1 MKSYSPP
8 DVRVVGFFGHRHSG
22 KTSLVEGALYN
33 AKATKSLGSVEGQSQ
48 TLELDQVALERHT
61 TMQTNVGVLEWEGT
75 RIGVIDSPG
84 DANFWGATNRAL
96 EVVDA
101 GVITVSAPDGV
112 EPVTLRVMQ
121 GLSERGIPF
130 AAFVTKL
137 DKEGAAEFAAL
148 VAEIKTE
155 TGRDAVALSIPIG
168 KGADFKGVV
177 SLLSQKAYVPDG
189 DKTKEVDVP
198 ADLADQVAASR
209 EQLFDAVAAAD
220 DELAEKYLEAG
231 TLSEEDLARGLKAA
245 FVKGQLVPVLA
256 GNPLAN
262 VGSRVLLDVVRAI
275 FPSPLD
281 RPVIKGHK
289 DSSLAHPVERAP
301 DPNGPLVA
309 RVFRTYYDPFAG
321 MLTYARIF
329 SGKIAAASDIFNAT
343 ENTSDRPSHMYLPLG
358 GVKNAAEIKEAT
370 IGDVVVLTKLKVTG
384 TGDVLTQKDD
394 PTFLPPFDEPEALL
408 NFGISAADKKVEE
421 KMAQLISKLVEE
433 DPSLR
438 FARDAESKETILGG
452 LGQPH
457 VDYVIER
464 LKRQQIEVELREP
477 KVPYRETLRTAV
489 REVEG
494 KQKKQTGGS
503 GQFAVCYL
511 NVEPLPRGSGIV
523 FDDQIVGGAIPRNFI
538 PSVEKGVRDALK
550 RGPLSGNEVVD
561 LKIGLYDGKYHRV
574 DSSDMAFQIAAR
586 KAIRAA
592 FSAKTAKPILLE
604 PHMVVD
610 ITCPAENVG
619 DVMGDLNSRRARV
632 SSMTTEGRRGRITA
646 TVPMNEIL
654 RYTNVLKS
662 ITSGRG
668 SFHMHFASYE
678 EAPPDIQQQVAAAY
692 QGGTPEEED

>member
-1 MKSYSPP
+1 MKTYSPS

-22 KTSLVEGALYN
+22 KTSLVEGVLYN
-33 AKATKSLGSVEGQSQ
+33 AKVTKSLGSVEAGTQ
-48 TLELDQVALERHT
+48 TLEIDQVAMERQT
-61 TMQTNVGVLEWEGT
+61 TMQTNAGFVEWEGT
-75 RIGVIDSPG
+75 RIGIIDTPG

-96 EVVDA
+96 QVVDA
-101 GVITVSAPDGV
+101 GVVTISAPDGV
-112 EPVTLRVMQ
+112 EPVALRVMQ
-121 GLSERGIPF
+121 ALTERNVPF

-137 DKEGAAEFAAL
+137 DKEAADYAATIS
-148 VAEIKTE
+148 EIKAE
-155 TGRDAVALSIPIG
+155 SGRDAVALSIPIG

-177 SLLSQKAYVPDG
+177 SLLSQKAYIPDG

-198 ADLADQVAASR
+198 ADLADEVTASR

-220 DELAEKYLEAG
+220 DDLAEKYLEAG
-231 TLSEEDLARGLKAA
+231 TLSEEELARGLKAA

-262 VGSRVLLDVVRAI
+262 VGSRVLLDVIRAI

-281 RPVIKGHK
+281 RPVVKGHK
-289 DSSLAHPVERAP
+289 DAARSQPVERVP
-301 DPNGPLVA
+301 DPDGPLVA
-309 RVFRTYYDPFAG
+309 QVFRTFYDPFAG
-321 MLTYARIF
+321 MLTYVRIL
-329 SGKIAAASDIFNAT
+329 SGKIHAASDLFNAT
-343 ENTSDRPSHMYLPLG
+343 ENTSDRPSHMYLPVG
-358 GVKNAAEIKEAT
+358 GVKNGVEIKDAT
-370 IGDVVVLTKLKVTG
+370 VGDVVVLTKLKVTG
-384 TGDVLTQKDD
+384 TGDTLTVKDD

-421 KMAQLISKLVEE
+421 KMAALITKLVEE

-457 VDYVIER
+457 VDYVVER

-489 REVEG
+489 REIEG

-523 FDDQIVGGAIPRNFI
+523 FEDEIVGGAIPRNFI

-592 FSAKTAKPILLE
+592 FSAKTAKPVLLE
-604 PHMVVD
+604 PHMVLD

-678 EAPPDIQQQVAAAY
+678 EAPPDVQTQVAAQY
-692 QGGTPEEED
+692 KGGGEEDED

>member
-1 MKSYSPP
+1 MKTYSPS
-8 DVRVVGFFGHRHSG
+8 DVRVVGFFGHRSSG
-22 KTSLVEGALYN
+22 KTSLVEGVLFN
-33 AKATKSLGSVEGQSQ
+33 AKVTKALGSVEGGVQA
-48 TLELDQVALERHT
+48 LELDHVALERQT
-61 TMQTNVGVLEWEGT
+61 TMQTNVGFAEWEGI
-75 RIGVIDSPG
+75 RVSIIDTPG

-96 EVVDA
+96 QVVDA
-101 GVITVSAPDGV
+101 GVITVAAPDGV
-112 EPVTLRVMQ
+112 EPITLRVMQ
-121 GLSERGIPF
+121 GLAERNAPY

-137 DKEGAAEFAAL
+137 DKEGAADFGAL
-148 VAEIKTE
+148 VAEIKDE
-155 TGRDAVALSIPIG
+155 SGRDAVALSIPIG

-177 SLLSQKAYVPDG
+177 SLLSQKAYVPDA
-189 DKTKEVDVP
+189 DKTKEVEVP
-198 ADLADQVAASR
+198 AELADQVSSSR
-209 EQLFDAVAAAD
+209 ELLFDAVAAAD
-220 DELAEKYLEAG
+220 DDLAEKYLEAG
-231 TLSEEDLARGLKAA
+231 TLSEEELARGLKAA

-256 GNPLAN
+256 GNPLTN

-281 RPVIKGHK
+281 RPAIKGYK
-289 DSSLAHPVERAP
+289 DASQADPVERPP
-301 DPNGPLVA
+301 DPEGPLAA

-321 MLTYARIF
+321 MLTYVRIF
-329 SGKIAAASDIFNAT
+329 SGKIHAASDVFNT
-343 ENTSDRPSHMYLPLG
+343 NENTSDRPSHMYFPEG
-358 GVKNAAEIKEAT
+358 GVKSGAEIKDAT
-370 IGDVVVLTKLKVTG
+370 VGDVVVLTKLKVTG
-384 TGDVLTQKDD
+384 TGDTLSQKDD
-394 PTFLPPFDEPEALL
+394 PTFLTPFDEPEALL
-408 NFGISAADKKVEE
+408 NFGVSAADKKVEE
-421 KMAQLISKLVEE
+421 KMASVISKLVEE

-457 VDYVIER
+457 VDYVVER
-464 LKRQQIEVELREP
+464 LKRQQIEIELREP

-489 REVEG
+489 RDIEG

-503 GQFAVCYL
+503 GQFAVCFL
-511 NVEPLPRGSGIV
+511 HVEPLPRGSGIV

-550 RGPLSGNEVVD
+550 RGPLSGSEVVD
-561 LKIGLYDGKYHRV
+561 LNVVLYDGKYHRV

-586 KAIRAA
+586 KGIRAA
-592 FSAKTAKPILLE
+592 FASKMARPVLLE

-668 SFHMHFASYE
+668 SFHMHFGSYE
-678 EAPPDIQQQVAAAY
+678 EAPPDIQQQVSAQYKGEAV
-692 QGGTPEEED
+692 EEED

>member
-1 MKSYSPP
+1 MKSYSPSE
-8 DVRVVGFFGHRHSG
+8 VRVVGIFGHRHSG

-33 AKATKSLGSVEGQSQ
+33 AKATKALGSVDGNDQ
-48 TLELDQVALERHT
+48 TLEIDQVALERHT
-61 TMQTNVGVLEWEGT
+61 TMQTNVGFVEWDGT
-75 RIGVIDSPG
+75 RIQFIDTPG

-96 EVVDA
+96 QVVDA
-101 GVITVSAPDGV
+101 GLVTIAAPDGV
-112 EPVTLRVMQ
+112 EPVALRAMQTLT
-121 GLSERGIPF
+121 ERGAPF
-130 AAFVTKL
+130 AIFVTKL
-137 DKEGAAEFAAL
+137 DKEGADFAAT
-148 VAEIKTE
+148 VADIKAE
-155 TGRDAVALSIPIG
+155 AGRDAVALAIPIG
-168 KGADFKGVV
+168 VGPDFKGVV
-177 SLLSQKAYVPDG
+177 SLLTQKAYIPDG
-189 DKTKEVDVP
+189 DKTKEVDIP
-198 ADLADQVAASR
+198 GDLAGDVSAAR

-220 DELAEKYLEAG
+220 DDLAEKYLDTGAL
-231 TLSEEDLARGLKAA
+231 TEEELARGLKAA

-262 VGSRVLLDVVRAI
+262 VGSRVLLDVIRAI

-281 RPVIKGHK
+281 RPAIKGHG
-289 DSSLAHPVERAP
+289 DAARTQPVERIPSP
-301 DPNGPLVA
+301 DGPLVA
-309 RVFRTYYDPFAG
+309 QVFRTFYDPFAG
-321 MLTYARIF
+321 MLTYVRIF
-329 SGKIAAASDIFNAT
+329 SGKIHAAADVYNAT
-343 ENTSDRPSHMYLPLG
+343 ESTADRPSHMYLPLG
-358 GVKNAAEIKEAT
+358 GVKAGVEIKDAT
-370 IGDVVVLTKLKVTG
+370 VGDVVVLTKLKVTG
-384 TGDVLTQKDD
+384 TGDTLTAKDD
-394 PTFLPPFDEPEALL
+394 PTYLAPFDEPEALL

-421 KMAQLISKLVEE
+421 KMASLIAKLVDE

-477 KVPYRETLRTAV
+477 KVPYRETLRNAV

-503 GQFAVCYL
+503 GQYAVCFL

-523 FDDQIVGGAIPRNFI
+523 FEDEIVGGAIPRNFI

-592 FSAKTAKPILLE
+592 FASKTARTILLE
-604 PHMVVD
+604 PHMILD
-610 ITCPAENVG
+610 ITCPAEDVG

-692 QGGTPEEED
+692 KGGGEEDDD